1 MKKPWQERMEIVWDI
16 TLSVVKDAAE
26 NNNVN

>member
-16 TLSVVKDAAE
+16 TLSDVKDAAE